1 VEALGWKQHRAGTQE
16 EIDGMSFF
24 VAGHEKARKI
34 IIALVRCRLAKYEL
48 KEAISHLLELALW
61 KAKIDE
67 STSRTTLGN
76 NVDRGEDERVL
87 REKLQ
92 SQLRSR
98 DCRIQCD
105 AFWI

>member
-67 STSRTTLGN
+67 Y